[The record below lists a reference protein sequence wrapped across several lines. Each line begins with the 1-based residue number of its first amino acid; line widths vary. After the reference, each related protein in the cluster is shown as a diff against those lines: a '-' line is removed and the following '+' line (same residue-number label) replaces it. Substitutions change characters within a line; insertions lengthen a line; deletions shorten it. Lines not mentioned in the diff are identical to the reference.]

1 MLLEVD
7 TGFAGDLHTGLVFQ
21 TTQHRMGKT
30 REFFKKIRDAK
41 GRNEIRPQGRGK
53 KKNPNEMEISN
64 LPNKEFKAMVIKMI
78 TELRKEWRSI
88 LRISTKN

>member
-1 MLLEVD
+1 
-7 TGFAGDLHTGLVFQ
+7 
-21 TTQHRMGKT
+21 
-30 REFFKKIRDAK
+30 
-41 GRNEIRPQGRGK
+41 
-53 KKNPNEMEISN
+53 MEISN

>member
-1 MLLEVD
+1 MLLDVH
-7 TGFAGDLHTGLVFQ
+7 TGFAGDWHTGLAFQ

-30 REFFKKIRDAK
+30 RELFKKIRDTK
-41 GRNEIRPQGRGK
+41 GKNEIRPQG

-64 LPNKEFKAMVIKMI
+64 SPNKEFKAMVIKMI

-88 LRISTKN
+88 VRISTKN